1 MLGSSPMQSDNS
13 SSSGASAAPSA
24 LGGAATPPP
33 AWDLSPEYAS
43 FDDPAFASDLARVEA
58 LAAELEALAPLA
70 AAALARGAGLE
81 ALDPASEPG
90 LVAAVLSS
98 FAIGV
103 EIDERF
109 GNLRVYANCVASVDG
124 GDARAKEYRGRFG
137 SLGARIEKAD
147 SAFALLLARAPEA
160 FVKAVLAAPEAAG
173 QAFRVSQARKYRD
186 RLLELAE
193 EKTIA
198 ALAPDGRDA
207 WGRLYDSLSG
217 TAKALY
223 RGPSPEGG
231 ADASAPREIGLS
243 EAASLL
249 RDPDRRVR
257 EAAFRAQTEAFRAHE
272 ESLAAIL
279 NSIAGFRLAEYGM
292 RSRKAPMHFLDAALA
307 SNRLERAT
315 LDAMLGVVA
324 EERELGRR
332 ALRLQARLMGVPRL
346 ACYDT
351 LAPAPRLPGGE
362 GRAYSFDEGLEL
374 VRGAY
379 ASVDPAMGDFVLEMR
394 DARRIEA
401 RVLPAKR
408 PGAYCTRFPKT
419 RTPRVF
425 LTYRGALSDVSTLA
439 HELGHA
445 YHGKLLAS
453 LPLAETE
460 YPMNLAETASTF
472 AETALGDY
480 LDSLGQG
487 AGAAGDRAAGG
498 AAGPGGGAAA
508 DGPGSGAA
516 GGAGAAEGQA
526 AGGAAGLSQA
536 ELAGLLEVAWS
547 DAQDA
552 ATFLVNIPARF
563 AFEKAFYERRSEK
576 PLGPA
581 ALSALMDE
589 TMREHYGD
597 ALSEYDAGFWRS
609 KLHFYMS
616 GLSFYNFPYTFGY
629 LFSLGVYSRRAE
641 LGKGFHEAYCALLRD
656 TGRMETE
663 ALAERH
669 LGVDLRK
676 PDFWRASVDIVR
688 RKVDRF
694 QALVERLAP

>member
-1 MLGSSPMQSDNS
+1 
-13 SSSGASAAPSA
+13 
-24 LGGAATPPP
+24 
-33 AWDLSPEYAS
+33 
-43 FDDPAFASDLARVEA
+43 
-58 LAAELEALAPLA
+58 
-70 AAALARGAGLE
+70 
-81 ALDPASEPG
+81 
-90 LVAAVLSS
+90 
-98 FAIGV
+98 
-103 EIDERF
+103 
-109 GNLRVYANCVASVDG
+109 
-124 GDARAKEYRGRFG
+124 
-137 SLGARIEKAD
+137 
-147 SAFALLLARAPEA
+147 
-160 FVKAVLAAPEAAG
+160 
-173 QAFRVSQARKYRD
+173 
-186 RLLELAE
+186 
-193 EKTIA
+193 
-198 ALAPDGRDA
+198 
-207 WGRLYDSLSG
+207 
-217 TAKALY
+217 
-223 RGPSPEGG
+223 
-231 ADASAPREIGLS
+231 
-243 EAASLL
+243 
-249 RDPDRRVR
+249 
-257 EAAFRAQTEAFRAHE
+257 
-272 ESLAAIL
+272 
-279 NSIAGFRLAEYGM
+279 
-292 RSRKAPMHFLDAALA
+292 
-307 SNRLERAT
+307 
-315 LDAMLGVVA
+315 
-324 EERELGRR
+324 
-332 ALRLQARLMGVPRL
+332 
-346 ACYDT
+346 
-351 LAPAPRLPGGE
+351 
-362 GRAYSFDEGLEL
+362 
-374 VRGAY
+374 
-379 ASVDPAMGDFVLEMR
+379 MGDFVLEMR

-401 RVLPAKR
+401 RVLPTKR

-445 YHGKLLAS
+445 YHGKLLAG

-487 AGAAGDRAAGG
+487 
-498 AAGPGGGAAA
+498 
-508 DGPGSGAA
+508 SGAA
-516 GGAGAAEGQA
+516 GGQAAGGQA
-526 AGGAAGLSQA
+526 AGGSGSSGAAGAPDGLSRA

-563 AFEKAFYERRSEK
+563 AFEKAFYERRAEK

-581 ALSALMDE
+581 ALSALMEE

-597 ALSEYDAGFWRS
+597 SLSEYDPGFWRS

-629 LFSLGVYSRRAE
+629 LFSLGVYARRAE

-694 QALVERLAP
+694 ESLVERLAP